1 MKKTI
6 FLATLTAA
14 IFAGCSSD
22 NPMLPVEGG
31 NGNNGGEGNNE
42 LISPTV
48 RATVNTP
55 DNAQSPMS
63 GILEVYPCQ
72 AGTSIYYG
80 NYVEDVLTPFP
91 GMYTLKDGNTLGNPA
106 RAISLPVGTYNMI
119 YWGTPKYEE
128 PIYSNPAV
136 KDPQLTLGG
145 DLSQQYFGL
154 RQNLPDTYG
163 RVKRSDET
171 KSRRFESDC
180 QRQKQRNI
188 KLQHLRHE
196 SKYWRYCREIEFVYR
211 RAGQSNQNS
220 HLPFG
225 TFHRWHTD
233 EQCYCHVI
241 PIGYKPSIPTNYY
254 IKERNCKNLQ
264 ANIER
269 SSEGKYP
276 VHLNIN
282 FRRHLLGGGDRK
294 FYDRQLA
301 GRERNNRGAKF
312 ELIDEQFSN

>member
-42 LISPTV
+42 LISPAV

-145 DLSQQYFGL
+145 DLSQQYF
-154 RQNLPDTYG
+154 
-163 RVKRSDET
+163 
-171 KSRRFESDC
+171 
-180 QRQKQRNI
+180 
-188 KLQHLRHE
+188 
-196 SKYWRYCREIEFVYR
+196 
-211 RAGQSNQNS
+211 
-220 HLPFG
+220 
-225 TFHRWHTD
+225 
-233 EQCYCHVI
+233 
-241 PIGYKPSIPTNYY
+241 
-254 IKERNCKNLQ
+254 
-264 ANIER
+264 
-269 SSEGKYP
+269 
-276 VHLNIN
+276 
-282 FRRHLLGGGDRK
+282 
-294 FYDRQLA
+294 
-301 GRERNNRGAKF
+301 
-312 ELIDEQFSN
+312 